1 MRSCP
6 AGLFSQLQSDDLL
19 VEHYI
24 FLFYDHVLMVVAEKP
39 VFELAPLAY
48 LIEELRQGILLIKPA
63 AEYVLH
69 TGGTAV
75 GDDVV
80 HLPARSVQA
89 GLGGLVLCLAG

>member
-39 VFELAPLAY
+39 VFELAPFF
-48 LIEELRQGILLIKPA
+48 RVVQSHSRDKMSQCT
-63 AEYVLH
+63 
-69 TGGTAV
+69 TGF
-75 GDDVV
+75 
-80 HLPARSVQA
+80 P
-89 GLGGLVLCLAG
+89 